1 MSGRTP
7 PSCLLLCSLTK
18 PAIPFILFREL
29 SLLSLWLLI
38 LFGGTLALIMLKY
51 WLGFNKVP
59 GVGAKKLQA
68 LLAICGDV
76 EKAWHA
82 PRSVLIEARLDRRAL
97 RNLLKAQE
105 TLDLDA
111 LLARLQRSGLRA
123 LTWDDDD
130 YPAALN
136 RIDAPPP
143 VIFIRGE
150 LLPED
155 DWAVAV
161 VGTRRATTYGKE
173 VARKLTTELA
183 RSGVTIVSGL
193 ARGIDAVAHRA
204 ALDAGARTIAVL
216 ANGLDQIYPPEHR
229 ELARKITQQGALISE
244 QALGTPPEARNFP
257 ARNRIIS
264 GLSLGV
270 LVVESPWASG
280 AIITAK
286 QALEQG
292 REVFAVPGGIL
303 SANSEGPNRLIKNGA
318 VPVTEVNDILEA
330 LNLTRVAQFVNARL
344 TLPEDPIEAQL
355 LDLLSAEPRHI
366 DDIRRQAQL
375 PVQEVSSALAMM
387 ELKGIARSVG
397 GMKYVIAR
405 EPGPV
410 YKID

>member
-1 MSGRTP
+1 
-7 PSCLLLCSLTK
+7 
-18 PAIPFILFREL
+18 
-29 SLLSLWLLI
+29 
-38 LFGGTLALIMLKY
+38 MLKY

-59 GVGAKKLQA
+59 GVGAKKLQTLLAAFGDVASAWNAPKTA
-68 LLAICGDV
+68 LLQVG
-76 EKAWHA
+76 
-82 PRSVLIEARLDRRAL
+82 LDKRAL
-97 RNLLKAQE
+97 RNLLKARD

-111 LLARLQRSGLRA
+111 LQARLQQSPVRA

-130 YPAALN
+130 YPAALH

-143 VIFIRGE
+143 VIFILGE
-150 LLPED
+150 LRPED
-155 DWAVAV
+155 EWSVAV

-173 VARKLTTELA
+173 VARKLTADLA

-193 ARGIDAVAHRA
+193 ARGIDAVAHQA
-204 ALDAGARTIAVL
+204 ALDVGARTIAVL
-216 ANGLDQIYPPEHR
+216 ANGLDQVYPPEHR
-229 ELARKITQQGALISE
+229 DLAREIAKNGALISE

-303 SANSEGPNRLIKNGA
+303 SPNSEGPNRLIKDGA
-318 VPVTEVNDILEA
+318 VPVTEINDILEA
-330 LNLTRVAQFVNARL
+330 LNLTKVAQYVDARL
-344 TLPEDPIEAQL
+344 ALPEDPIEAQL
-355 LDLLSAEPRHI
+355 LDLLSTEPRHV
-366 DDIRRQAQL
+366 DAIRREANL
-375 PVQEVSSALAMM
+375 PVQEVSSALAML
-387 ELKGIARSVG
+387 ELKGMARSVG

-405 EPGPV
+405 ESGPI

>member
-1 MSGRTP
+1 
-7 PSCLLLCSLTK
+7 
-18 PAIPFILFREL
+18 
-29 SLLSLWLLI
+29 
-38 LFGGTLALIMLKY
+38 MLKY

-59 GVGAKKLQA
+59 GVGAKRLQA
-68 LLAICGDV
+68 LLETFGDV
-76 EKAWHA
+76 ASAWHA
-82 PRSVLIEARLDRRAL
+82 PAAALAQAGLDKRAL
-97 RNLLKAQE
+97 RNLLSARD

-111 LLARLQRSGLRA
+111 LQARLQQSPVRA

-130 YPAALN
+130 YPAALR

-143 VIFIRGE
+143 VLFILGD
-150 LLPED
+150 LHPED

-173 VARKLTTELA
+173 VARKLTTDLA

-193 ARGIDAVAHRA
+193 ARGIDAVAHQA

-216 ANGLDQIYPPEHR
+216 ANGLDQVYPPEHR
-229 ELARKITQQGALISE
+229 DLARKIAQNGALISE
-244 QALGTPPEARNFP
+244 QALGVRPEARNFP

-303 SANSEGPNRLIKNGA
+303 SPNSEGPNRLIKAGA
-318 VPVTEVNDILEA
+318 APVTEVNDILEA
-330 LNLTRVAQFVNARL
+330 LNLTKVAQYVDARL
-344 TLPEDPIEAQL
+344 ALPDDPIEARL
-355 LDLLSAEPRHI
+355 LELLSTEPRHI
-366 DDIRRQAQL
+366 DAIRRQANL
-375 PVQEVSSALAMM
+375 PVQEVSSALAML
-387 ELKGIARSVG
+387 ELKGMARSVG
-397 GMKYVIAR
+397 GMKYVLAR
-405 EPGPV
+405 H
-410 YKID
+410 